1 MMREKGN
8 GQGQGAGNWAGK
20 LGLRVGAPGRAIRR
34 ALLFF
39 CLLPSAFCLLAAEAA
54 AQTHVLIVS
63 GLGGEKKFTD
73 RFRQMGSSLS
83 TAMKARFG
91 VPDANI
97 AWVGE
102 DTTFRDP
109 HYKGLS
115 TRPAVEREFAA
126 IGARAKA
133 GEQVVVFLIGH
144 GAGSDAESRISL
156 PGPDITVSDVQRLLG
171 ALSSQRVALVN
182 LTSGSGDFMAALA
195 LPGRVVITATKTS
208 YERNES
214 RFGEQFVNALAQD
227 VADVDKDARVSL
239 LEAYRYAVRETK
251 RIYDDATKLQTEHSQ
266 LDDNG
271 SKQNMAD
278 PTGRDGQG
286 LLARRFFFDARATS
300 GTADARIAGLYN
312 ERFELEVQMD
322 SLRAKKKA
330 MDCPSYEAEIE
341 RVLISLARKAREI
354 RQAEGRP

>member
-1 MMREKGN
+1 MMRIGMGK
-8 GQGQGAGNWAGK
+8 GAGRGTSRDGRW
-20 LGLRVGAPGRAIRR
+20 GLSLLL
-34 ALLFF
+34 ALM
-39 CLLPSAFCLLAAEAA
+39 LLAAPLA
-54 AQTHVLIVS
+54 AQTHVLIIS

-73 RFRQMGSSLS
+73 RFRTMGSSLS
-83 TAMKARFG
+83 TAMKTRFG

-97 AWVGE
+97 VWVGE

-126 IGARAKA
+126 LASRAKA

-144 GAGSDAESRISL
+144 GAGADAESRISL
-156 PGPDITVSDVQRLLG
+156 PGPDVTVGDLQRLLG
-171 ALSSQRVALVN
+171 TLSAQRVALVN
-182 LTSGSGDFMAALA
+182 LTSGSGDFMPILA
-195 LPGRVVITATKTS
+195 SPGRVVITATKTS

-214 RFGEQFVNALAQD
+214 RFGEQFVNALTQD

-239 LEAYRYAVRETK
+239 LEAYKYAVRETK

-271 SKQNMAD
+271 SRQNMAD

-286 LLARRFFFDARATS
+286 LLARRFFFDARVTS
-300 GTADARIAGLYN
+300 GAADARVATLYN
-312 ERFELEVQMD
+312 ERFELEVQVD
-322 SLRAKKKA
+322 SIRAKKKA
-330 MDCPSYEAEIE
+330 MDCPSYEAELE